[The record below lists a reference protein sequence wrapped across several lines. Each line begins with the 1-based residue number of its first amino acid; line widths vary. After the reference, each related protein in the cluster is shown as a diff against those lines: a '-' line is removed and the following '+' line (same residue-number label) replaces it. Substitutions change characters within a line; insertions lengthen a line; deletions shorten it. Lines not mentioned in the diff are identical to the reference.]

1 LNPQSAIRNPQ
12 SKEHAMAE
20 APQHSSTSIRD
31 SVQPE
36 VGPLPELPV
45 GEGAEPYRPVSLL
58 AVAGFLLAV
67 FYAVWVTLGGL
78 AVFAQHHA
86 TLLKLLLVL
95 VPLGAILGAAM
106 AGLREPSQI
115 AAFTGKVVACAAVI
129 VGLGS
134 LAAYS
139 GSNPWLL
146 PDFMWGVLLAAAL
159 VCWVARARIQA
170 SENTLSGLPL
180 TSWGLWL
187 TLSFGLV
194 YSGYLAANIIAVR
207 TQARACAEDFLEQLK
222 KGDQI
227 QAFIRTLPVGGRP
240 AAGRDLRET
249 IELQYNTPAPGSR
262 DTGFFSIFC
271 RNDLVRMVMLGGE
284 ETKIEPGSVEWDF
297 GKEAY
302 QVGMNYKVS
311 GPAGSYDA
319 RVTAVGTATAGGGR
333 RQWRIDQG
341 LTSLYVKEPSSE
353 VGKALLVSG
362 GVAQAFA
369 REWGAKVRAGDLDE
383 AYLWTLAGEERNKQ
397 RAGRFYSFSSVGGLA
412 GLAPVVLRT
421 KDSKAYLEGRQAFAN
436 ATFLEGKDLWV
447 PSRELKQQLVEDV
460 RKIFAGTLSVPFE
473 FEVPVVN
480 VPILEVKGK
489 RALVRVACR
498 IMMRA
503 HTGSGG
509 YSVEGEIVV
518 DAPHSSTTPSMLD
531 VRVVSM
537 RLVRART
544 MAPPPKD
551 GPQRPGQ

>member
-1 LNPQSAIRNPQ
+1 
-12 SKEHAMAE
+12 MAE

-31 SVQPE
+31 SAQPA
-36 VGPLPELPV
+36 VGPLPGLPV
-45 GEGAEPYRPVSLL
+45 GEGAEPYRPLSLL

-115 AAFTGKVVACAAVI
+115 AAFTGKVVACGAVI

-139 GSNPWLL
+139 TSNPWLL
-146 PDFMWGVLLAAAL
+146 PQAMWGELLAAAL
-159 VCWVARARIQA
+159 VCWVARKLILV
-170 SENTLSGLPL
+170 SENTLGGLSL

-187 TLSFGLV
+187 CVSFGLA
-194 YSGYLAANIIAVR
+194 YSAYFAANDIAVKI
-207 TQARACAEDFLEQLK
+207 QARACAKDFLEQLK

-240 AAGRDLRET
+240 QAAGDLGNI
-249 IELQYNTPAPGSR
+249 IELQYNSPAPGSR
-262 DTGFFSIFC
+262 DTGMFSIFC
-271 RNDLVRMVMLGGE
+271 RNDLVRMVILGGE
-284 ETKIEPGSVEWDF
+284 ATTCELGSVDWEF

-302 QVGMNYKVS
+302 EVRMTYKVI
-311 GPAGSYDA
+311 GPAGTFPA
-319 RVTAVGTATAGGGR
+319 HVTAVGTATAGSGR
-333 RQWRIDQG
+333 RQWRIELGQTG
-341 LTSLYVKEPSSE
+341 LSVMEPSTDE
-353 VGKALLVSG
+353 GKALLVTG
-362 GVAQAFA
+362 AVAQAFA
-369 REWGAKVRAGDLDE
+369 REWGVKIRAGDLDE
-383 AYLWTLAGEERNKQ
+383 AYLWTLAGEERNRQ

-447 PSRELKQQLVEDV
+447 PSREPKQQLRDLKQQLVEDV

-480 VPILEVKGK
+480 VPIMEVKGK
-489 RALVRVACR
+489 RALVRVTCR

-503 HTGSGG
+503 LTGSGG
-509 YSVEGEIVV
+509 YSVEGEIIV
-518 DAPHSSTTPSMLD
+518 DAPYTPTPPTMLD
-531 VRVVSM
+531 VRVVGM